1 MQPLSVNLRPESFL
15 RFNRYFIPSAIVFG
29 IAAIIIAVGSQEHH
43 VWISVV
49 TGALIVVQA
58 VLNWWSSRPIVS
70 TWDDAGIH
78 GEIGLR
84 KSISVVWSQVSRID
98 ANMFALTLCMK
109 DERAIHVDLSSMTY
123 AQHKELIPR
132 LLEIARSKGVEV
144 RAA

>member
-1 MQPLSVNLRPESFL
+1 MQRLSVNLRPESFA

-43 VWISVV
+43 LWISVV

-58 VLNWWSSRPIVS
+58 VVNWWSSRPIVS

-78 GEIGLR
+78 GHIGVR
-84 KSISVVWSQVSRID
+84 KRILVGWNQVSRID
-98 ANMFALTLCMK
+98 ANTFSMKLYMK
-109 DERAIHVDLSSMTY
+109 DDNVIHIDLSSMTY
-123 AQHKELIPR
+123 TQHKELIPR
-132 LLEIARSKGVEV
+132 LIEMARSKGVEV